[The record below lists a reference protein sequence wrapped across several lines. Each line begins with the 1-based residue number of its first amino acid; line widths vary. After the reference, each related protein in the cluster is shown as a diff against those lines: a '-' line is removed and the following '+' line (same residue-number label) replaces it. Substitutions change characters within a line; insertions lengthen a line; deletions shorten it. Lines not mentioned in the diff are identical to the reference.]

1 MHYFRPKRVIKHVA
15 TFVWKFLATRFRLT
29 SYFFGG
35 RHPEE
40 EYTPKTWRALLFW
53 SNTETTQDND
63 LDGSFR
69 RVPATDNIALPRDMR
84 ATVAVTE
91 EGEPLGDDAM
101 KLMSLQDAEA
111 IKAKR
116 SVKDDYMIVYLP
128 PSLRYR
134 VTGFITLLWIFG
146 AIFIGFGIALPI
158 QLGRSFFK
166 LFTLREVH
174 DGYSFIIG
182 FYLVWMCYLFA
193 RAIDRLD
200 KRRQRR
206 GGDGPRPDLYILVLK
221 RGLLWVAKITYM
233 MLSLGIVIPV
243 LLAIV
248 IDLYIVLPI
257 RFTLDPTLTPRI
269 RIVDTWALGLLYA
282 KIAFHAHNIQP
293 PNRITRGLQHVS
305 SLIVLRGFCTD
316 FFFQSKIMTHGWT
329 RPDPV
334 SATKEVI
341 GPLTGGLLG
350 MIFFPGL
357 VFRVVQYFLPN
368 ISLDNRFMCKLLIF
382 YDIREIQKLNSSLN
396 SHARL
401 PYGFRVCGN
410 TSISR
415 SSL

>member
-1 MHYFRPKRVIKHVA
+1 
-15 TFVWKFLATRFRLT
+15 
-29 SYFFGG
+29 
-35 RHPEE
+35 
-40 EYTPKTWRALLFW
+40 
-53 SNTETTQDND
+53 
-63 LDGSFR
+63 
-69 RVPATDNIALPRDMR
+69 
-84 ATVAVTE
+84 
-91 EGEPLGDDAM
+91 
-101 KLMSLQDAEA
+101 MSLQNAEA

-116 SVKDDYMIVYLP
+116 SIKDDYTIVYLP
-128 PSLRYR
+128 PYLQYR
-134 VTGFITLLWIFG
+134 VIGFITLVWIFG
-146 AIFIGFGIALPI
+146 AIVIGFGIALPF

-221 RGLLWVAKITYM
+221 RGLLWIAKITYM

-248 IDLYIVLPI
+248 VDLYIVLPI

-293 PNRITRGLQHVS
+293 PNRIARGLQN
-305 SLIVLRGFCTD
+305 
-316 FFFQSKIMTHGWT
+316 IMTHGWT

-341 GPLTGGLLG
+341 APLAGGLLG

-357 VFRVVQYFLPN
+357 VFRTVQYFLP
-368 ISLDNRFMCKLLIF
+368 SVPLDNRFMPSVMHVYPTVFLFAATLQSAAVAYDLLSSWSQTIRDKEFLVEMKLRNHEPEL
-382 YDIREIQKLNSSLN
+382 EKV
-396 SHARL
+396 HEK
-401 PYGFRVCGN
+401 GK
-410 TSISR
+410 
-415 SSL
+415 

>member
-1 MHYFRPKRVIKHVA
+1 MYYFRPKRVIKHVA

-53 SNTETTQDND
+53 SNMEMTEDDIQ
-63 LDGSFR
+63 DGSFR

-84 ATVAVTE
+84 ATVAVTAA
-91 EGEPLGDDAM
+91 GEPVGDDAM
-101 KLMSLQDAEA
+101 KLMSLQNAEA
-111 IKAKR
+111 LKAKR
-116 SVKDDYMIVYLP
+116 IIKDDYTIVYLP
-128 PSLRYR
+128 PSLRFR
-134 VTGFITLLWIFG
+134 LIGFITLLWIFG

-166 LFTLREVH
+166 LFTSREVH

-200 KRRQRR
+200 RRRQRR

-221 RGLLWVAKITYM
+221 RGLLWIAKIAYM
-233 MLSLGIVIPV
+233 MLLLGIVIPV

-257 RFTLDPTLTPRI
+257 RFTLDPTLTPKI

-282 KIAFHAHNIQP
+282 KIAFHAHTIQP

-305 SLIVLRGFCTD
+305 SLLFFELSCTESSIRD
-316 FFFQSKIMTHGWT
+316 YDTWMDAA
-329 RPDPV
+329 RPC
-334 SATKEVI
+334 
-341 GPLTGGLLG
+341 LC
-350 MIFFPGL
+350 
-357 VFRVVQYFLPN
+357 Y
-368 ISLDNRFMCKLLIF
+368 
-382 YDIREIQKLNSSLN
+382 
-396 SHARL
+396 
-401 PYGFRVCGN
+401 
-410 TSISR
+410 
-415 SSL
+415 

>member
-1 MHYFRPKRVIKHVA
+1 MHYFRPKRVIKYVA
-15 TFVWKFLATRFRLT
+15 TYVWKFLATRFRLT

-53 SNTETTQDND
+53 SNIEMTEDDTQ
-63 LDGSFR
+63 DGSFR

-84 ATVAVTE
+84 ATVAVTAA
-91 EGEPLGDDAM
+91 GEPVGDDAM
-101 KLMSLQDAEA
+101 KLMSLQNAEA

-116 SVKDDYMIVYLP
+116 SIKDDYTIVYLP

-134 VTGFITLLWIFG
+134 VIGFITLLWIFG
-146 AIFIGFGIALPI
+146 AIFIGFGIALPV

-166 LFTLREVH
+166 LFTSREVH

-182 FYLVWMCYLFA
+182 FYLVWICYIFA

-221 RGLLWVAKITYM
+221 RGLLWIAKVTYM
-233 MLSLGIVIPV
+233 MLSLGIVIPI

-257 RFTLDPTLTPRI
+257 RFTLDPTLMPKI
-269 RIVDTWALGLLYA
+269 RIVDSWALGLIYA
-282 KIAFHAHNIQP
+282 KIAFHAHVLLS

-305 SLIVLRGFCTD
+305 SLSFELSFTNF
-316 FFFQSKIMTHGWT
+316 FFFQFKIMIHGWT

-334 SATKEVI
+334 SATRDVI
-341 GPLTGGLLG
+341 GPLAGGLLS

-357 VFRVVQYFLPN
+357 VFRTVQYFLPDVF
-368 ISLDNRFMCKLLIF
+368 LDNRFMCELLIF
-382 YDIREIQKLNSSLN
+382 Q
-396 SHARL
+396 
-401 PYGFRVCGN
+401 
-410 TSISR
+410 
-415 SSL
+415 

>member
-1 MHYFRPKRVIKHVA
+1 MHYFRPKRVIKNVA
-15 TFVWKFLATRFRLT
+15 TFVWKFLATKFRLT

-40 EYTPKTWRALLFW
+40 EYTPKTWGALLLW
-53 SNTETTQDND
+53 SNTEMSEDD
-63 LDGSFR
+63 AVDGSFR

-84 ATVAVTE
+84 ATVAVTAA
-91 EGEPLGDDAM
+91 GEPVGDDAI
-101 KLMSLQDAEA
+101 KLMSLQNAEA

-166 LFTLREVH
+166 LFTSREVH

-200 KRRQRR
+200 KKRQRR

-221 RGLLWVAKITYM
+221 RGLLWVAKIIYM

-305 SLIVLRGFCTD
+305 SLFVFRAFTE
-316 FFFQSKIMTHGWT
+316 FFF
-329 RPDPV
+329 
-334 SATKEVI
+334 
-341 GPLTGGLLG
+341 
-350 MIFFPGL
+350 
-357 VFRVVQYFLPN
+357 
-368 ISLDNRFMCKLLIF
+368 
-382 YDIREIQKLNSSLN
+382 LNS
-396 SHARL
+396 RL
-401 PYGFRVCGN
+401 
-410 TSISR
+410 
-415 SSL
+415 

>member
-15 TFVWKFLATRFRLT
+15 TFVWVFLATRFRLT

-40 EYTPKTWRALLFW
+40 EYAPKTWRALLFW
-53 SNTETTQDND
+53 SNMEMTEDD
-63 LDGSFR
+63 ALDGSFR

-84 ATVAVTE
+84 ATVPVTAA
-91 EGEPLGDDAM
+91 GEPVGDDAI
-101 KLMSLQDAEA
+101 KLMALQNAEA

-116 SVKDDYMIVYLP
+116 SIKDDYTIVYLP
-128 PSLRYR
+128 PFLRYR
-134 VTGFITLLWIFG
+134 IIGFITLLWILG
-146 AIFIGFGIALPI
+146 AVFIGFGIALPI

-166 LFTLREVH
+166 LFTSREVH

-200 KRRQRR
+200 KRRQRK

-221 RGLLWVAKITYM
+221 RGLLWIAKITYM

-243 LLAIV
+243 LLATV

-269 RIVDTWALGLLYA
+269 RVVDTWALGLLYA

-305 SLIVLRGFCTD
+305 LLLSFKLSFTD
-316 FFFQSKIMTHGWT
+316 LNLF
-329 RPDPV
+329 
-334 SATKEVI
+334 
-341 GPLTGGLLG
+341 
-350 MIFFPGL
+350 
-357 VFRVVQYFLPN
+357 
-368 ISLDNRFMCKLLIF
+368 
-382 YDIREIQKLNSSLN
+382 LNS
-396 SHARL
+396 RL
-401 PYGFRVCGN
+401 
-410 TSISR
+410 
-415 SSL
+415 

>member
-35 RHPEE
+35 RHHEE

-53 SNTETTQDND
+53 SKVEMTEDD
-63 LDGSFR
+63 ALDGSFR

-84 ATVAVTE
+84 ATVAVTAT
-91 EGEPLGDDAM
+91 GEPVGEDAAN
-101 KLMSLQDAEA
+101 LMLLQNQEA

-116 SVKDDYMIVYLP
+116 SIKDDYTIVYLP

-134 VTGFITLLWIFG
+134 VIGFITLLWIFG

-166 LFTLREVH
+166 LFTSREVH
-174 DGYSFIIG
+174 DGYSFIVG

-221 RGLLWVAKITYM
+221 RGLLWLAKVTYM
-233 MLSLGIVIPV
+233 MFSLGIVIPI

-257 RFTLDPTLTPRI
+257 RFTLDPALTPRI

-282 KIAFHAHNIQP
+282 KIAFHAHRIQP

-305 SLIVLRGFCTD
+305 SLLLSFEFPFTD
-316 FFFQSKIMTHGWT
+316 FFHS
-329 RPDPV
+329 
-334 SATKEVI
+334 
-341 GPLTGGLLG
+341 
-350 MIFFPGL
+350 
-357 VFRVVQYFLPN
+357 
-368 ISLDNRFMCKLLIF
+368 
-382 YDIREIQKLNSSLN
+382 
-396 SHARL
+396 RL
-401 PYGFRVCGN
+401 
-410 TSISR
+410 
-415 SSL
+415 